1 MSKLKSPW
9 ESHSCDSH
17 NQPTKDKTDS
27 NPDYRVEYD
36 QRLGAFTIMK
46 GKNLCV
52 TIPRR
57 VCDADPIALDAIGAY
72 QVAHDIC
79 AAIRTKTIQLP

>member
-1 MSKLKSPW
+1 MSKPKAPW

-17 NQPTKDKTDS
+17 NQPNKDKADS
-27 NPDYRVEYD
+27 NPDYHVEYD
-36 QRLGAFTIMK
+36 HRLGAFVIMK